1 MAKYKCMV
9 IDHDDTV
16 VMSSRKIHY
25 PSFLHTLAELRPEV
39 RMGFDEFMEIC
50 FEKGFNF
57 LCMNMLKF
65 SEKEM
70 DRQDEIWLNDM
81 KSNIPEF
88 YPEMAE
94 LIEDYRKAGGIVCV
108 VSHSN
113 ESVIRRDY
121 KNAGIKD
128 PELIFGWELG
138 EEKRKPSAYPL
149 QKIMEYY
156 ELKPLDILVV
166 DDMKSG
172 KEMAERCGTEF
183 ACAGWSHEVEVIRK
197 TMRECCE
204 NYLATVDELRNFI
217 NGKE

>member
-1 MAKYKCMV
+1 MVKYKCMV

-50 FEKGFNF
+50 FEKGFNS
-57 LCMNMLKF
+57 LCRDILHF
-65 SEKEM
+65 SDREM
-70 DRQDEIWLNDM
+70 RRQDEIWINDM
-81 KSNIPEF
+81 QTGIPEF
-88 YPEMAE
+88 YPGMPE

-121 KNAGIKD
+121 NNAGIKD
-128 PELIFGWELG
+128 PELVFGWELG
-138 EEKRKPSAYPL
+138 EEKRKPSAYP
-149 QKIMEYY
+149 IERITEYY
-156 ELKPLDILVV
+156 GLKMSDIIVV

-172 KEMAERCGTEF
+172 KEMAELCGTEF

-197 TMRECCE
+197 TMRKICT
-204 NYLATVDELRNFI
+204 NYLATVNELKDFI
-217 NGKE
+217 VDRK